1 MKSMLQ
7 AAMILIACFV
17 VVAVLWFIPEMN
29 VEQPTT
35 VNKQEQEQGKEES
48 AALDKAK
55 LEQTKKELES
65 GRSKGGHLLNSFTS
79 SYYDP
84 TQVHREETI
93 PEYEYVDGIVY
104 YVLENEYAILD
115 DPQNPDA
122 SLLYRE
128 YNKVDGET
136 NNISFYI
143 ASVFVPKQESLK
155 EVKHYLQM
163 MHSDS
168 LHLLPN
174 TIVSEKIIDQW
185 KSEAYNPLHEYTEES
200 PRRLTIEKL
209 KKQAQSQLE
218 GK

>member
-1 MKSMLQ
+1 MLQ

-35 VNKQEQEQGKEES
+35 VNKQEHRQEKEES
-48 AALDKAK
+48 AVLDKAK
-55 LEQTKKELES
+55 LEQIKEDIES
-65 GRSKGGHLLNSFTS
+65 SRSKGGQLLKSFTS

-84 TQVHREETI
+84 TQVNREEQI
-93 PEYEYVDGIVY
+93 PKYEYVDGIVY
-104 YVLENEYAILD
+104 YVLEKEYAILEYPLN
-115 DPQNPDA
+115 PQA

-128 YNKVDGET
+128 YIKVDGLTKNSTPYTEAT
-136 NNISFYI
+136 AID
-143 ASVFVPKQESLK
+143 KQESLSDVK
-155 EVKHYLQM
+155 EFLKFKYP
-163 MHSDS
+163 DS
-168 LHLLPN
+168 LHLPPN
-174 TIVSEKIIDQW
+174 TIVSDHIIDQW

-218 GK
+218 RQ